1 MAARTTKTSKTRPNT
16 TGTTS
21 SVANVATSAKP
32 APARKTALAGR
43 TRSSAGTA
51 GQSTRK
57 PRTPAAGKSP
67 TIAKA
72 DEILSKAE
80 ATIAAAIESL
90 NTQMNAAVAT
100 LTELAV
106 AHRGPREAVE
116 RPLPLDRATT
126 TFQRLVAEVVDEQL
140 GGFLPPIVALRND
153 LAARL
158 GDSESAAGVPQEWRD
173 FITGSVDALDQ
184 ALSQAGVVRYDP
196 NPGVPFDP
204 LIHLAVGETHRADLP
219 DGVVAEPLQ
228 PGFRT
233 ARGKVVS
240 LARVKVN
247 RR

>member
-1 MAARTTKTSKTRPNT
+1 MATRTTKTSKTRPNT
-16 TGTTS
+16 TATS
-21 SVANVATSAKP
+21 STVAHAATSAKA
-32 APARKTALAGR
+32 APAKKSASTSRA
-43 TRSSAGTA
+43 RSSESTA
-51 GQSTRK
+51 GQTARK
-57 PRTPAAGKSP
+57 SKTPAAGK
-67 TIAKA
+67 TTTTAEA
-72 DEILSKAE
+72 AEMLSKAE

-106 AHRGPREAVE
+106 AQRGPKEAVE

-140 GGFLPPIVALRND
+140 GSFLPAIVTLRND

-158 GDSESAAGVPQEWRD
+158 ESDRPAGIVPREWED
-173 FITGSVDALDQ
+173 FLTGSVDALDQ
-184 ALSQAGVVRYDP
+184 ALNQAGVVRYDP
-196 NPGVPFDP
+196 HPGVPFDP
-204 LIHLAVGETHRADLP
+204 LIHLAVGETHRDDLP